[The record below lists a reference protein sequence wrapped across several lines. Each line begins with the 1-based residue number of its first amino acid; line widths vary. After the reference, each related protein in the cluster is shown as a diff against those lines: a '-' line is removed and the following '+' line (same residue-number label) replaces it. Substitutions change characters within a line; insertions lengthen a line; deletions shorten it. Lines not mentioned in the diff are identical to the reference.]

1 MPRTGAN
8 MSGIIA
14 TKAEQ
19 GVQQLV
25 DEAERTL
32 QLMVAQQRPGATF
45 SFLNSVYYLPI
56 ILGSSS
62 KAAER
67 LGDLRPVL
75 SQARRLLQ
83 AAGQGVNTA
92 RNAGQAALL
101 AAEVIEALHSP
112 DGQFDSRI
120 SDTQVRSW
128 GVQLADGRM
137 AGVALLIGRA
147 VNNAVAVK
155 LVEGLRQ
162 RHILCL
168 LGGSC
173 NGGGLWQQLEEEG
186 IKLGSQHYILPLGK
200 EPTSAVHALGFLARC
215 AMKLGGNK
223 PGMWPEILT
232 YCRQRAPGFTL
243 GLGEL
248 DDRDYA
254 LAQGASEMGFP
265 LITDTAAPSAA
276 PGLEPEQFFPMPFE
290 SIAGKDDMER
300 AVRLVEKCI
309 AARGLKPKIFK
320 VSIPVPYGP
329 AFEEEQISDA
339 ELQVEYGGGNCAAFQ
354 FLQKAPPAEVSDGKV
369 EVIGPEPVS
378 TGQAVH
384 MGLAMIIKVA
394 GERIKPEFEPYL
406 ERQMQVFMN
415 YAAGV
420 QHAGQQDR
428 VSVRI
433 SREAAEKG
441 VTLQS
446 LGNMLCTRFHEQFGS
461 SVQSVQVTL
470 ITEPKLHAE
479 WLEKARAAYEVRRKR
494 IAGLTDDQ
502 VDVFFSCTHCRA
514 FAPNNVSVIT
524 PEHISP
530 CGKCDWFDA
539 IASFELDPAAGRRP
553 LKPGKL
559 IDGKRGIWE
568 GTNQYAKVAS
578 RGRMSEIALYSLMQ
592 TPMGACGDFECMVM
606 LIPEANGVMVLSHE
620 DATLPTP
627 AGITIETFSSLTAG
641 EQIPGMVGIGKNLL
655 LSPKFMFPEGGF
667 RRVVWMSSRLKDSMR
682 EELQVVCER
691 EGDPSLMDRIAD
703 ERQVT
708 TSEQLVNWL
717 KEHQHPAMQME
728 KMY

>member
-1 MPRTGAN
+1 
-8 MSGIIA
+8 MSEIIA

-25 DEAERTL
+25 DEAERTFQRL
-32 QLMVAQQRPGATF
+32 VAQQRPGATF
-45 SFLNSVYYLPI
+45 SFPNTVYYLPI

-67 LGDLRPVL
+67 LGDLRPAL
-75 SQARRLLQ
+75 IQARRLLQ
-83 AAGQGVNTA
+83 AAGQGVASA
-92 RNAGQAALL
+92 RNAAHAALL

-120 SDTQVRSW
+120 SDTQVRTW

-155 LVEGLRQ
+155 LVEELRQ

-168 LGGSC
+168 LGGAA
-173 NGGGLWQQLEEEG
+173 NGDGLWQQLEQEG
-186 IKLGSQHYILPLGK
+186 IELGSQHYIVPLGK

-232 YCRQRAPGFTL
+232 YCRQRTPGFVL

-254 LAQGASEMGFP
+254 LALAAAEFGFP
-265 LITDTAAPSAA
+265 LVTDTKARAAA
-276 PGLEPEQFFPMPFE
+276 GLEAEQFFPMPFE
-290 SIAGKDDMER
+290 SIAAKDDMER
-300 AVRLVEKCI
+300 VVRLVEKCI
-309 AARGLKPKIFK
+309 AVRGLRPKVFK

-329 AFEEEQISDA
+329 AYEEERIDDS
-339 ELQVEYGGGNCAAFQ
+339 ELQVEYGGVDCRGFE
-354 FLQKAPPAEVSDGKV
+354 LLLKAQPADLSDGKV
-369 EVIGPEPVS
+369 EVIGPEPAG
-378 TGQAVH
+378 TGQSLH
-384 MGLAMIIKVA
+384 MDLGIVVQVA
-394 GERIKPEFEPYL
+394 GDRVKPEFEPYL
-406 ERQMQVFMN
+406 ERQIQDFIN

-420 QHAGQQDR
+420 WHAGQQDR
-428 VSVRI
+428 ISVRI
-433 SREAAEKG
+433 SREAAAKG
-441 VTLQS
+441 VTLRS
-446 LGNMLCTRFHEQFGS
+446 LGDLLCTRFHEQFS
-461 SVQSVQVTL
+461 SAVQKVEVTL
-470 ITEPKLHAE
+470 ITDPKLHAE
-479 WLEKARAAYEVRRKR
+479 WLETARAAYKARRKR
-494 IAGLTDDQ
+494 LKGVTDDQ
-502 VDVFFSCTHCRA
+502 VDVFFACTHCRA
-514 FAPNNVSVIT
+514 FAPNNVSIIT

-553 LKPGKL
+553 LRPGKL
-559 IDGKRGIWE
+559 IDSRKGIWE
-568 GTNQYAKVAS
+568 GTNQYARVAS
-578 RGRMSEIALYSLMQ
+578 HGRMNEVALYSLMQ
-592 TPMGACGDFECMVM
+592 TPMAACGDFECMVM

-620 DATLPTP
+620 DATLSTP

-641 EQIPGMVGIGKNLL
+641 EQIPGVVGIGASLL

-667 RRVVWMSSRLKDSMR
+667 RRVVWMSSRLKESMR
-682 EELQVVCER
+682 EELQAVSER
-691 EGDPSLMDRIAD
+691 EGDSSLMDKIAD

-708 TSEQLVNWL
+708 TSEQLVHWL
-717 KEHQHPAMQME
+717 KEHQHPALQME
-728 KMY
+728 KMF